1 MTNMDL
7 TKLTAEQAKE
17 QYPGSSDF
25 VHLHAHTLFSILDG
39 VAQPDDY
46 FKSCAERKWP
56 AMAITEHG
64 VLNSIPDA
72 YFASKAH
79 KVKLIVGNEFYYN
92 DYDQVRKYLATKGT
106 KISGLRES
114 DLEFAQRLTRNR
126 HLTVLAKNM
135 TGYENILKINKL
147 AWKDGYYYK
156 PRIWFDLLAQHKEG
170 LIVLSG
176 CLNGPVSHE
185 VRHGNISGSKKELHG
200 ETFHLCGAIEY
211 AQKFYDVFGDDYYIE
226 LQMPGIPEDE
236 RAFKMLA
243 AIAENMGI
251 KPVLTNDSHYMS
263 RRDFE
268 LQKIMMAIDQDT
280 TVDDPNLFHVNSS
293 EQYLKTRYE
302 LRATFMN
309 KYTASASTAFFERA
323 CDTTLEIADKCQPF
337 KPNMDPKLPNI
348 EDADDKL
355 IRLTWAGL
363 KERNLH
369 LNTERYLVDG
379 REVTYKEQILLEL
392 QRFIEK
398 KFSSYFLITRE
409 LIKCSVDNGYPIGPA
424 RGSAGGSL
432 VCYLIGIHAL
442 DPIKWGLSFDRF
454 LSPSRGGNMLSIMM
468 PRKEKKDG

>member
-1 MTNMDL
+1 MNL
-7 TKLTAEQAKE
+7 AQLTAEQAKE

-25 VHLHAHTLFSILDG
+25 VHLHAHTLFSMLDG
-39 VAQPDDY
+39 VAQPDEY
-46 FKSCAERKWP
+46 FKACAERKWP

-64 VLNSIPDA
+64 ILNSIPDA
-72 YFASKAH
+72 YLAAKAH
-79 KVKLIVGNEFYYN
+79 KVKFIVGCEFYYN
-92 DYDQVRKYLATKGT
+92 DYEPIRRDLFSKGV
-106 KISGLRES
+106 KIGELRNT

-135 TGYENILKINKL
+135 VGYENILKINKL
-147 AWKDGYYYK
+147 AWQDGYYYK
-156 PRIWFDLLAQHKEG
+156 PRIWFDTLAKHKEG

-185 VRHGNISGSKKELHG
+185 VRHGNITGSKKQLNN
-200 ETFHLCGAIEY
+200 ETIPLCGAIEY
-211 AQKFYDVFGDDYYIE
+211 AQKFHDVFGEDYYIE
-226 LQMPGIPEDE
+226 LQMPGIPEDD

-251 KPVLTNDSHYMS
+251 KPVLCNDAHYMQ
-263 RRDFE
+263 RKDFE

-302 LRATFMN
+302 LRAT
-309 KYTASASTAFFERA
+309 YTNGLYANHVPISFFEKA
-323 CDTTLEIADKCQPF
+323 CDTTLEIADKCETF
-337 KPNMDPKLPNI
+337 KPNMEPKLPNI
-348 EDADDKL
+348 DGSDDTL
-355 IRLTWAGL
+355 IILAVEGL
-363 KERNLH
+363 KARGLH
-369 LNTERYLVDG
+369 RDKKKYLVDG
-379 REVTYKEQILLEL
+379 REVTYMEQLQLEL

-409 LIKCSVDNGYPIGPA
+409 LIKCSVDKGYPIGPA

-432 VCYLIGIHAL
+432 VCYVIGIQSL

-454 LSPSRGGNMLSIMM
+454 LSPSRGGNMLNVMM
-468 PRKEKKDG
+468 PRKDKGKDK